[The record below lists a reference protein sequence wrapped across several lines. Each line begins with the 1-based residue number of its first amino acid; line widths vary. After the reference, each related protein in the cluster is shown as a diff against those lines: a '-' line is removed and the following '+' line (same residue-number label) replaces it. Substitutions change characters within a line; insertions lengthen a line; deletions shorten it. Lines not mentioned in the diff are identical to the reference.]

1 MKKLLLLTILGLT
14 LLTSC
19 ENMDDKVSGVWTIKG
34 IYQNNESIF
43 DTLSST
49 GFLVNKDKTCTFP
62 LININNRHT
71 SKEVGT
77 WKTLKKGEQYYL
89 QIITDNEL
97 FNDTY
102 EIKSWEKVMD
112 EKTYGYAIVMFLES
126 DKTKMELH
134 RSDF

>member
-1 MKKLLLLTILGLT
+1 MKQLLLFLIISST

-19 ENMDDKVSGVWTIKG
+19 NDMDDKVSGVWTIKG

-43 DTLSST
+43 DTLFST
-49 GFLVNKDKTCTFP
+49 GFLINKDKTCAFP
-62 LININNRHT
+62 RRNISENKNG
-71 SKEVGT
+71 K

-89 QIITDNEL
+89 KITTDNEL

-102 EIKSWEKVMD
+102 EIKSWAKIMD

-126 DKTKMELH
+126 KNTKMELH